1 MDHTPHH
8 SRSYRQAVRLAV
20 LSVVAAL
27 ATLVPAAPPASAA
40 GAVGAGFTVSKGDL
54 TFILRQ
60 IRIAERHANTLTP
73 ADPCGTL
80 VGPGPNQVPD
90 RLTSYGLRTVD
101 GSCNN
106 LFAGRTRW
114 GAADEVF
121 PRLTDPTFREAEG
134 IEEGALFPGSPADDA
149 SSYAQKRGSVYDSQ
163 PRLVSNLV
171 VDQTASNPAAVAAAG
186 DPVRTQGNEGV
197 VPCQPGHDPSPEDP
211 DGTPDGCVGEG
222 GTLFIPNVTTDVGLS
237 PPYNS
242 TFTFFGQFF
251 DHGIDQTVKG
261 GGSVF
266 VPLKA
271 DDPLRTVGPDGK
283 AGTGDELGSGPQFM
297 ALTRAKNQ
305 PGPDGEMGT
314 DDDVQ
319 ETDNTDSPWVDQSQT
334 YSSHAAHQVYL
345 REYDLA
351 GAGPD
356 GIVHDDL
363 ATVVDES
370 ADNTGV
376 PVATGRL
383 LGGLAAGET
392 YTGSPDGRTGMATWR
407 STKLQAARELGLQL
421 VDTDA
426 LDVPALLTDP
436 YGQFVP
442 GPNGFPQYVC
452 TPNGDDCPASGLVEG
467 DPAADG
473 GQGVRPPSS
482 VRHFQT
488 PFLTDIAHAADPSP
502 VDADHDPSTPADPR
516 TPDSDSTPGRSTDP
530 VASGEYDDEL
540 LDSHFIAGDGRV
552 NENIALSFVHQVF
565 HSEHDRLAVDID
577 ATLHQPGNEALLASF
592 QTTTPPEGSG
602 AGARAWSYGD
612 RLFQAARF
620 VTEMEYQHLV
630 FEEFGR
636 KMVPGIH
643 VFHVYSPDVNP
654 ATDAEFAHAVYRF
667 GHSMLNDVV
676 ARRSNGTDRDMLL
689 LDAFLNPPAYFD
701 SGDPADPWTPEEA
714 AGAIAMGSANQVG
727 NELDEFVT
735 RTLRSNLLGLPLDL
749 AALNITRARDA
760 GVPRLNELRRQI
772 HADTNDP
779 SLAPYES
786 WADFGNHLKHPES
799 LVNFVAAYGT
809 HPTITGAGTLN
820 ARRAAARAIVDPGPG
835 DSPPAD
841 ASAFMFGT
849 DSSQLTACQEPGA
862 ECDDWSSRPDGT
874 TVTGLDDVDL
884 WVGGLAE
891 VTNLFGGLL
900 GSTFNYVFQ
909 TQMEKFQDNDRFYY
923 LARTPGL
930 NLRAQL
936 EGNSFTE
943 MIQRNTDGTSAL
955 KSDAFGTADCHFLMG
970 HLAGTPAGF
979 NQFGATVADDP
990 ETECKENL
998 LLVRNPDGTLA
1009 YRTRNSV
1016 DPSGINGQSVFE
1028 GTAGVDR
1035 VNGGNDNDTF
1045 WGGEGNDRIE
1055 GNGGD
1060 DVALGGL
1067 GDDVIT
1073 DLDGADMHR
1082 GGPGDDAIDSGPGD
1096 DLAFAGDGQ
1105 DVVNGGLN
1113 DNEAFGGEGNDFVI
1127 AGNGADAVFGDG
1139 GDDWIQGGN
1148 GQDLLIG
1155 DHAAPFFDDPGE
1167 PQPGHDVF
1175 VGQPGENDYDAE
1187 GGDDVMSQNAAVD
1200 RNAGAGGFDW
1210 ATHQYDTVGADDDML
1225 INQLLDGQPLPVV
1238 VNRDRWAEVEAN
1250 SGSALDDVI
1259 RGDDELPAAVQGGGF
1274 TGCDAL
1280 DAAGLARIPGL
1291 DQIVPP
1297 LSDPDVAAATLPG
1310 GPGVPAPLTGA
1321 DLSAGAFTGS
1331 CPLTGDIWGDGNILI
1346 GGAGSDALEG
1356 RGGNDIIDGDR
1367 ALEVRISV
1375 LDGPASNASSTEI
1388 GSTDLLEHQ
1397 ALTGTFGA
1405 GTAGKT
1411 LQQAVFAGQVDPG
1424 HLRIERRIVTPASPG
1439 AVDTAVF
1446 TSVRSDYTVVANADG
1461 SLTVTDDRVV
1471 ARNDGTDT
1479 LRNVEQLRFSDGT
1492 VQVQPTTAP
1501 APTGVAAVAGN
1512 ASATVS
1518 WTDPPSTSLF
1528 AVSEH
1533 RIQVVVAGTVERTV
1547 GQITGG
1553 ATSAV
1558 VTGLANGT
1566 AYTFRVIAV
1575 NAVGESAPSAES
1587 APVTPVDPAPRLVS
1601 TTPAANAT
1609 GVSVSADQLGVFSTS
1624 VTSPSWANAVL
1635 LRNNATGA
1643 LVGRA
1648 VTYVD
1653 ATRTVTVNPNANLI
1667 AGTSYT
1673 LTFLGTGVNAIRDA
1687 AGNPLPTTAVT
1698 FTTASDTTAPVVVG
1712 STPANNATGVGTG
1725 ANVLVDFSE
1734 RVVGAS
1740 TTTVVLRNVATNAV
1754 VAAAVT
1760 VNTAGT
1766 RVTVNPAPALARNTL
1781 YRVTLTGGAGAL
1793 RDQSGNPLTTT
1804 TITFRTRP

>member
-1 MDHTPHH
+1 MDHTPHLTH
-8 SRSYRQAVRLAV
+8 PLRRTACLAI
-20 LSVVAAL
+20 LSMVAAL
-27 ATLVPAAPPASAA
+27 ATLLPATAPAGAA
-40 GAVGAGFTVSKGDL
+40 GTVGAGFTVSKGDL

-60 IRIAERHANTLTP
+60 VRIAERHANTLT
-73 ADPCGTL
+73 AGDPCGTL
-80 VGPGPNQVPD
+80 VGSGPNQVPD
-90 RLTSYGLRTVD
+90 RLTAYGLRTVD

-134 IEEGALFPGSPADDA
+134 IDAGALFPGSPADDA
-149 SSYAQKRGSVYDSQ
+149 SSYAQRTGSVYDSQ

-171 VDQTASNPAAVAAAG
+171 VDQTATNPAAVAAAG
-186 DPVRTQGNEGV
+186 NPVRTQGNSGV
-197 VPCQPGHDPSPEDP
+197 VPCQPGHDPSAEDP

-251 DHGIDQTVKG
+251 DHGVDQTVKG
-261 GGSVF
+261 GASVF
-266 VPLKA
+266 IPLKA
-271 DDPLRTVGPDGK
+271 DDPLRTVGADGK
-283 AGTGDELGSGPQFM
+283 ANTGDELGAGPQFM

-305 PGPDGEMGT
+305 PGPDGQVGT
-314 DDDVQ
+314 GDDVMDA
-319 ETDNTDSPWVDQSQT
+319 DNTDSPWIDQSQT
-334 YSSHAAHQVYL
+334 YSSHAPHQVYL
-345 REYDLA
+345 REYDLSA
-351 GAGPD
+351 PGPD
-356 GIVHDDL
+356 GIVHDDP
-363 ATVVDES
+363 ATAGDES

-392 YTGSPDGRTGMATWR
+392 YTGSPDGRSGMATWA
-407 STKLQAARELGLQL
+407 STKAQAARELGLQL
-421 VDTDA
+421 VDTDV
-426 LDVPALLTDP
+426 LDIPALLTDP
-436 YGQFVP
+436 YGQFIP
-442 GPNGFPQYVC
+442 GPGGFPQYAC
-452 TPNGDDCPASGLVEG
+452 TPNGTDCPASGLVEG
-467 DPAADG
+467 NPSADG
-473 GQGVRPPSS
+473 GKGVRPPSS

-488 PFLTDIAHAADPSP
+488 PFLTDIAHAADPTP
-502 VDADHDPSTPADPR
+502 IDADHDPATSATPR
-516 TPDSDSTPGRSTDP
+516 TPDADSTPGLSTDP
-530 VASGEYDDEL
+530 VAPGEYDDEL
-540 LDSHFIAGDGRV
+540 LASHFIAGDGRV
-552 NENIALSFVHQVF
+552 NENIALTFVHQIF

-577 ATLHQPGNEALLASF
+577 ATLHQAGNEALLASF

-636 KMVPGIH
+636 KMVPAIQP
-643 VFHVYSPDVNP
+643 FHVYSPDVNP

-667 GHSMLNDVV
+667 GHSMLDDVV
-676 ARRSNGTDRDMLL
+676 ARRRDGVDHDMLL

-701 SGDPADPWTPEEA
+701 SGDPAHPWTPEQA
-714 AGAIAMGSANQVG
+714 AGAIAMGSSDQVG

-749 AALNITRARDA
+749 PALNMARARDT
-760 GVPRLNELRRQI
+760 GVPRLNEVRRQI

-809 HPTITGAGTLN
+809 HPTITGAATID
-820 ARRAAARAIVDPGPG
+820 AKRAAARAIVDPQAG
-835 DSPPAD
+835 DTPPPD
-841 ASAFMFGT
+841 AAAFMFGT
-849 DSSQLTACQEPGA
+849 DGAQLNACQEPGA
-862 ECDDWSSRPDGT
+862 DCGDWTSVGGIP
-874 TVTGLDDVDL
+874 VTGLDDVDL

-909 TQMEKFQDNDRFYY
+909 TQMEKLQDNDRLYY

-955 KSDAFGTADCHFLMG
+955 KSDAFGTADCHFLLA
-970 HLAGTPAGF
+970 HLAGTAAGF
-979 NQFGATVADDP
+979 SQSGSTVADDP

-998 LLVRNPDGTLA
+998 VLVRNPDGTIA
-1009 YRTRNSV
+1009 YRTRNTV
-1016 DPSGINGQSVFE
+1016 DPAGINGQSVYE
-1028 GTAGVDR
+1028 GTDGVDR
-1035 VNGGNDNDTF
+1035 VSGGNDNDTF
-1045 WGGEGNDRIE
+1045 WGGAGNDRIE

-1067 GDDVIT
+1067 GDDIIT

-1096 DLAFAGDGQ
+1096 DLVFAGDGQ

-1113 DNEAFGGEGNDFVI
+1113 DNETFGGEGNDFII
-1127 AGNGADAVFGDG
+1127 AGNGADVVFGDG

-1167 PQPGHDVF
+1167 PEPGHDVF

-1210 ATHQYDTVGADDDML
+1210 ATHQYDTVGADDDMK
-1225 INQLLDGQPLPVV
+1225 INQLLVGQPLPVV
-1238 VNRDRWAEVEAN
+1238 VNRDRWAEMEAN

-1259 RGDDELPAAVQGGGF
+1259 RGDDEFPAAVQGGGF

-1280 DAAGLARIPGL
+1280 DAAGLARVPGL
-1291 DQIVPP
+1291 AAIVPP
-1297 LSDPDVAAATLPG
+1297 LSDLDVAATTLPG
-1310 GPGVPAPLTGA
+1310 GAGAPARLTGA
-1321 DLSAGAFTGS
+1321 DLGAGAFTGS
-1331 CPLTGDIWGDGNILI
+1331 CPLAGDIWGDGNILI
-1346 GGAGSDALEG
+1346 GGAGSDTLEG

-1367 ALEVRISV
+1367 VLRVRISV
-1375 LDGPASNASSTEI
+1375 LDGPASSAASVEI
-1388 GSTDLLEHQ
+1388 GSTDLLEKQ

-1411 LQQAVFAGQVDPG
+1411 LQQAVFAGLVDPG
-1424 HLRIERRIVTPASPG
+1424 NLRIGREVVTPASPG
-1439 AVDTAVF
+1439 SIDTAVF
-1446 TSVRSDYTVVANADG
+1446 SSVRADYTVTANANG
-1461 SLTVTDDRVV
+1461 SISVTDNRVA

-1479 LRNVEQLRFSDGT
+1479 VRNVEQLRFSDRT
-1492 VQVQPTTAP
+1492 LQLSAP
-1501 APTGVAAVAGN
+1501 ASPTGVSAVGGN
-1512 ASATVS
+1512 ATATVS
-1518 WTDPPSTSLF
+1518 WTDPPATSLF
-1528 AVSEH
+1528 PVSEH
-1533 RIQVVVAGTVERTV
+1533 RIQVITGGTVQRTV

-1558 VTGLANGT
+1558 VTGLTNGT

-1587 APVTPVDPAPRLVS
+1587 NAVTPDSPLPRLVS
-1601 TTPAANAT
+1601 TTPVDNAVD
-1609 GVSVSADQLGVFSTS
+1609 VSVSADQLGTFSRS
-1624 VTSPSWANAVL
+1624 VTSPSWANAVQ

-1643 LVGRA
+1643 LVARA

-1653 ATRTVTVNPNANLI
+1653 ATRTVTINPNANLA
-1667 AGTSYT
+1667 AGSSYT
-1673 LTFLGTGVNAIRDA
+1673 LTFLGTGANGIRDA
-1687 AGNPLPTTAVT
+1687 AGNRLATTVVD
-1698 FTTASDTTAPVVVG
+1698 FTTRSDSTPPVVATA
-1712 STPANNATGVGTG
+1712 TPADGATGVAPA
-1725 ANVLVDFSE
+1725 ANLLVDFNE
-1734 RVVGAS
+1734 RVIGTNATS
-1740 TTTVVLRNVATNAV
+1740 VVLRNVVTGATV
-1754 VAAAVT
+1754 PAAVGL
-1760 VNTAGT
+1760 NAAGT
-1766 RVTVNPAPALARNTL
+1766 RLTVNPTPTLTRNTL
-1781 YRVTLTGGAGAL
+1781 YRITLTGGPGLIRDAFGNAL
-1793 RDQSGNPLTTT
+1793 VTT